1 MCTLTVLMKD
11 QFTFV
16 QFCYFAARCF
26 YEQYP
31 VLWSQWLPPL
41 PTVASGLFFKK
52 AFLIESQIV
61 VAILF
66 FICKFLKLF
75 IVSLPCSLDLTWR
88 RTYPGVAWCTSLF
101 KKEIRHCF
109 FTVFFTFS
117 HCFFTVVIITSCNHG
132 LSVTSLAFLCPLP
145 PALMKTYRRL
155 SWLKH
160 RCCFQTFTTVQQT
173 LLKSIFK
180 KCLSLCWI
188 CEINVFHEIH
198 LWKQTVAIGMLK
210 VVDITTWNLT
220 YLA

>member
-109 FTVFFTFS
+109 FTVFF
-117 HCFFTVVIITSCNHG
+117 HFFTLLFHRRYHYVMQPRAFGDIFSFPVPVATSTDENIPQAK
-132 LSVTSLAFLCPLP
+132 LAETSVLFSNFYNSSTN
-145 PALMKTYRRL
+145 
-155 SWLKH
+155 
-160 RCCFQTFTTVQQT
+160 TF
-173 LLKSIFK
+173 
-180 KCLSLCWI
+180 
-188 CEINVFHEIH
+188 EINI
-198 LWKQTVAIGMLK
+198 
-210 VVDITTWNLT
+210 
-220 YLA
+220 